1 MTEPDQSSETI
12 FEYLR
17 MTDLGSR
24 LVSFSDGHA
33 LFGAEDQAVD
43 IFLVETGEVR
53 LFQAGSD
60 GRRRLLDILGPSE
73 LFGLSS
79 LGKGIH
85 YEKVAISTGKSD
97 VRIVPADQLRD
108 ALMTRGDI
116 AVEFIQIL
124 ARQLHNNSTEGN
136 TLIFADCRVRLIQ
149 KLLWFAN
156 SPAARHLPEGVE
168 LRITHAQLAQSIGA
182 ARETVSLCLMSL
194 RRENLVR
201 TGRNRVMYDP
211 ASLCRS
217 FPDAR
222 PTAELAIAV

>member
-1 MTEPDQSSETI
+1 
-12 FEYLR
+12 
-17 MTDLGSR
+17 
-24 LVSFSDGHA
+24 
-33 LFGAEDQAVD
+33 
-43 IFLVETGEVR
+43 
-53 LFQAGSD
+53 
-60 GRRRLLDILGPSE
+60 LLDILGPNE

-79 LGKGIH
+79 LGKGNQ
-85 YEKVAISTGKSD
+85 YEKLAISTGKSD
-97 VRIVPADQLRD
+97 VRMIPADHLRH
-108 ALMTRGDI
+108 ALATRGDM

-124 ARQLHNNSTEGN
+124 AQQLRNNWTEGS
-136 TLIFADCRVRLIQ
+136 TLIFADCRARLIQ

-156 SPAARHLPEGVE
+156 SPAARHLPEGIE

-211 ASLCRS
+211 ASLCKS

-222 PTAELAIAV
+222 PVAELAIAV